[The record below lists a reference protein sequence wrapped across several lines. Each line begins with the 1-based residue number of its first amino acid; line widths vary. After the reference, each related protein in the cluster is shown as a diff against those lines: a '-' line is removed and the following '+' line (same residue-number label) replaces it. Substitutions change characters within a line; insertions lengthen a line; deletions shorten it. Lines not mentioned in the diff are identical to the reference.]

1 MKNLAYKTS
10 FFYYAILPYLGYVVV
25 LSAGGD
31 YPANGLIIMLGWL
44 ILLVHQ
50 TIYLAVFEATA
61 KRTYP
66 MALPFIPPLL
76 IAINQATLETSL
88 GNFFLEQTLMEVVG
102 LMIGISIAFL
112 FFKNDEG
119 RTAWQDLGI
128 LPFIV
133 VGIIGAGSWGFIAT
147 WWKLQ
152 VYTTEAAYWHI
163 MSFAVAFIVEIRA
176 NLIVL
181 NKVVKREIF
190 LNEVFSGDKGLPL
203 ILGQILLWFLLAPL
217 VYWLT

>member
-1 MKNLAYKTS
+1 MKNLAYQTS
-10 FFYYAILPYLGYVVV
+10 FFYYAILPYLGYIVV

-31 YPANGLIIMLGWL
+31 YSANGLIIMLGWL
-44 ILLVHQ
+44 VLLVHQ

-66 MALPFIPPLL
+66 MALPFIAPLL

-88 GNFFLEQTLMEVVG
+88 GSFFLEQTLMEVVG
-102 LMIGISIAFL
+102 LMIGLSIAFL

-128 LPFIV
+128 TPFIIV
-133 VGIIGAGSWGFIAT
+133 AILCAGSWEFIET
-147 WWKLQ
+147 WWNLQ

-190 LNEVFSGDKGLPL
+190 LDEVFGGDKGIPL
-203 ILGQILLWFLLAPL
+203 ISGQILLWFILPAL
-217 VYWLT
+217 VYYLI